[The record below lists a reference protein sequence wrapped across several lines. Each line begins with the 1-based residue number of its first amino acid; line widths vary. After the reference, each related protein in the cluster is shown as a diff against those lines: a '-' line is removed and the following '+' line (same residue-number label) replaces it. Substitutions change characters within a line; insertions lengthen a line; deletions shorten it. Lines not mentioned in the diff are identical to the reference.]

1 MRFVGKRP
9 GMNLKL
15 GYLLM
20 SRKLF
25 TNYFSKEF
33 LHSLIII
40 SGAQFHMWVFIQ
52 SVEKTWHRKRLMPD
66 RFLKV
71 YDPHIILYLRFS
83 YCLTENWSAGH
94 FRRFSVPKTTKY
106 SIEYLKKVK
115 HLVVIGWDTHART
128 KSLSEKKGAKK
139 LNLRPFV
146 HQREIGQPYGEKT
159 SFREGI
165 KYILR
170 SKMSL
175 GSWVGCKSEDSNHR
189 FAHFTAILGHIFR
202 EKFDFA

>member
-1 MRFVGKRP
+1 
-9 GMNLKL
+9 MNLNV

-20 SRKLF
+20 NRKLF

-83 YCLTENWSAGH
+83 YCLTEN
-94 FRRFSVPKTTKY
+94 
-106 SIEYLKKVK
+106 
-115 HLVVIGWDTHART
+115 
-128 KSLSEKKGAKK
+128 
-139 LNLRPFV
+139 
-146 HQREIGQPYGEKT
+146 
-159 SFREGI
+159 
-165 KYILR
+165 
-170 SKMSL
+170 
-175 GSWVGCKSEDSNHR
+175 
-189 FAHFTAILGHIFR
+189 
-202 EKFDFA
+202 

>member
-1 MRFVGKRP
+1 MRFLGKRP
-9 GMNLKL
+9 GMNLNL

-52 SVEKTWHRKRLMPD
+52 SVDEKPGTERDWCLIGFW
-66 RFLKV
+66 RFTT
-71 YDPHIILYLRFS
+71 
-83 YCLTENWSAGH
+83 LTSFYIYAFRIVWQRIEVRAVSAH
-94 FRRFSVPKTTKY
+94 FLCPKQQY

-146 HQREIGQPYGEKT
+146 HQRATIWRKNE
-159 SFREGI
+159 
-165 KYILR
+165 L
-170 SKMSL
+170 
-175 GSWVGCKSEDSNHR
+175 
-189 FAHFTAILGHIFR
+189 
-202 EKFDFA
+202 